1 MNKKVLSLALTAL
14 LTVTQFNVVKA
25 SSKGVIA
32 ETTNGLKA
40 NEEIINKP
48 IEDGKPLE
56 EKQLKKEPIKEEVSG
71 KKESVKEAINIQA
84 PTVKEE
90 GSEQSAKIQEVSE
103 QELKIGQT
111 VKGILDENNQAITY
125 KVQLATAGALSI
137 NYHGYIYNSSIEI
150 IDGYGVTIDSDSIY
164 NSGTSSTWTTSKDVL
179 PGTYYITVTS
189 WYSGYFYLTA
199 NHLSANTNEI
209 EPNNDISTA
218 QKIEPNAKDI
228 NGFISVNDNIDVY
241 KVEVAKNGLYLFDF
255 ESKINNV
262 NFELSDDKGSILF
275 YRELEKY
282 YEEEVP
288 NSTYLK
294 GLTPGTYYLKINKV
308 EQSTGSYKIKVKSYV
323 KDGWNKLD
331 NGDYVYYEAAKNSLK
346 TEWIQYQ
353 GGWYYLN
360 PEGIM
365 QTGLSEIKGQFY
377 YFNKSGAMQTGW
389 VNAYGTWYYFTAGG
403 AAKEGWLKQG
413 SNWYYIDYDGEMCKK
428 LKYVEGKPYYFGNDG
443 VMKTGWIKDG
453 NDWYYFEANGAAKI
467 NKWFK
472 SGSNWYY
479 FDYYGRMVTTGAKID
494 NKIYYFGG
502 DGVMRTGWQRIE
514 GAWYYFNEG
523 GDMHL
528 GWKLLN
534 GKWYYMHST
543 EGYMV
548 TGGWYI
554 GGKWYYF
561 DSNGVLQ

>member
-1 MNKKVLSLALTAL
+1 
-14 LTVTQFNVVKA
+14 VVKA
-25 SSKGVIA
+25 SSKEVIA

-40 NEEIINKP
+40 NEEIVNKP
-48 IEDGKPLE
+48 IEDGKSLE
-56 EKQLKKEPIKEEVSG
+56 EKELKKEPIKEEFSE
-71 KKESVKEAINIQA
+71 KKESVQEAIKSEA
-84 PTVKEE
+84 LTVKQEDL
-90 GSEQSAKIQEVSE
+90 QQRATVQEVLE

-111 VKGILDENNQAITY
+111 VNGILNDTIESITY
-125 KVQLATAGALSI
+125 KVQVPNSGALSVSY
-137 NYHGYIYNSSIEI
+137 NGYIDSSSIEI
-150 IDGYGVTIDSDSIY
+150 IDENGVIIDSDSVY
-164 NSGTSSTWTTSKDVL
+164 RSGSSGIWNTSKDVL
-179 PGTYYITVTS
+179 PGTYYITVSS
-189 WYSGYFYLTA
+189 WYSGYFYLTV
-199 NHLSANTNEI
+199 NHKSANTNET
-209 EPNNDISTA
+209 EPNNDINTA

-241 KVEVAKNGLYLFDF
+241 KVQVAKNGLFLFDF

-288 NSTYLK
+288 NLTYLK
-294 GLTPGTYYLKINKV
+294 GLTPGTYYIKINKV

-346 TEWIQYQ
+346 TGWLQYQ

-365 QTGLSEIKGQFY
+365 QTGLSAIKGQFY

-453 NDWYYFEANGAAKI
+453 NDWYYFETNGAAKI